1 MARDREGRQ
10 SARSA
15 TGRRAAVEI
24 GRLTERERH
33 RAESGAPTQGEE
45 PPRERA
51 GLEIDGLEIDI
62 RGESPVTVLL
72 TGDLDLRTASALDDR
87 LRSVS
92 GVDVVIDCEGLRF
105 VDSMGVSLLVRIHNE
120 FTARGSTLRL
130 RGVTG
135 VPQRTLE
142 ILGLTE
148 TLDIDLRE
156 S

>member
-1 MARDREGRQ
+1 MARDRDGRHGT
-10 SARSA
+10 RSA

-24 GRLTERERH
+24 GRLTELERNR
-33 RAESGAPTQGEE
+33 RAAGGPAPLPAPT
-45 PPRERA
+45 PD
-51 GLEIDGLEIDI
+51 LDGLEIDI
-62 RGESPVTVLL
+62 RGDAPVVVRLA
-72 TGDLDLRTASALDDR
+72 GDLDLRTASALDER
-87 LRSVS
+87 LRTVS

-120 FTARGSTLRL
+120 FTTRGATLRL

-156 S
+156 E

>member
-1 MARDREGRQ
+1 MARDRESRSG
-10 SARSA
+10 ARSA
-15 TGRRAAVEI
+15 SGRRAAVEI
-24 GRLTERERH
+24 GRLTRSERH
-33 RAESGAPTQGEE
+33 RAGPEGPPLRPE
-45 PPRERA
+45 PPPERA

-62 RGESPVTVLL
+62 RGEAPVTVRL

-87 LRSVS
+87 LRTVS
-92 GVDVVIDCEGLRF
+92 GVDVVIDCAGLRF

-120 FTARGSTLRL
+120 FTTRGATLRL

-156 S
+156 R

>member
-1 MARDREGRQ
+1 MARDRDGRHG
-10 SARSA
+10 ARSA

-24 GRLTERERH
+24 GRLTESERH
-33 RAESGAPTQGEE
+33 RVTTGPATLRPEPAP
-45 PPRERA
+45 ERA
-51 GLEIDGLEIDI
+51 GLDVDGLEIDI
-62 RGESPVTVLL
+62 RGEAPVTVRLV
-72 TGDLDLRTASALDDR
+72 GDLDLRTASALDDR

-92 GVDVVIDCEGLRF
+92 GVDVVIDCQGLRF

-120 FTARGSTLRL
+120 FTTRGATLRL
-130 RGVTG
+130 RGVSG

-156 S
+156 P

>member
-1 MARDREGRQ
+1 MARDREGRHG
-10 SARSA
+10 ARSA

-24 GRLTERERH
+24 GRLTESERH
-33 RAESGAPTQGEE
+33 RAAPGAPVRPPDPSAE
-45 PPRERA
+45 PE
-51 GLEIDGLEIDI
+51 GLEIDI
-62 RGESPVTVLL
+62 RGDGPVIVRLA
-72 TGDLDLRTASALDDR
+72 GDLDLRTASALDDR
-87 LRSVS
+87 LRAVS

-105 VDSMGVSLLVRIHNE
+105 VDSMGVSLLVRIHND
-120 FTARGSTLRL
+120 FATRGATLRL

-156 S
+156 H

>member
-1 MARDREGRQ
+1 MARDRDGRHP
-10 SARSA
+10 ARPA

-24 GRLTERERH
+24 GRLTELERN
-33 RAESGAPTQGEE
+33 RVAADGPAPLPVPAPE
-45 PPRERA
+45 P
-51 GLEIDGLEIDI
+51 DGLEIDI
-62 RGESPVTVLL
+62 RGNAPVVVRLA
-72 TGDLDLRTASALDDR
+72 GDLDLRTASALDDR
-87 LRSVS
+87 LRAVS

-120 FTARGSTLRL
+120 FTTRGATLRL

-148 TLDIDLRE
+148 TLDIDLRGH
-156 S
+156 

>member
-1 MARDREGRQ
+1 MARDRESRHG
-10 SARSA
+10 ARSA

-24 GRLTERERH
+24 GRLTQSERH
-33 RAESGAPTQGEE
+33 RAGTATPPAAPLPPPE
-45 PPRERA
+45 P
-51 GLEIDGLEIDI
+51 DGLEIDI
-62 RGESPVTVLL
+62 RGDAPVVVRLA
-72 TGDLDLRTASALDDR
+72 GDLDLRTASALDDR
-87 LRSVS
+87 LRAVS

-120 FTARGSTLRL
+120 FTTRGATLRL

-156 S
+156 R